1 MRTSSSVSPLEL
13 KARTTSPSATMP
25 RSPCK
30 AFNESRT
37 TAGDPVLVSV
47 DAILPPICPDL
58 PTPTTTTLPRASTAS
73 LINPTARVKSSPN
86 RWRSRCSS
94 TISTSRRA
102 SLFPDNPFILTI
114 VCRRSVTGKT
124 LNRRN
129 SDEEARDVR
138 NFYRLRELGSCAVAT
153 NNAKENV
160 ENVYGEGREGP
171 ASPNPT
177 ADQERKYRWRSSA
190 RRARRESISD
200 VESKG
205 AAAIRNSR
213 RQRGARSRHRKVE
226 RDQALH
232 N

>member
-13 KARTTSPSATMP
+13 KARMTSPSATMP

-86 RWRSRCSS
+86 RWRSRCIS
-94 TISTSRRA
+94 TILGRG
-102 SLFPDNPFILTI
+102 
-114 VCRRSVTGKT
+114 SVTGKT

-129 SDEEARDVR
+129 SDAQARDVR
-138 NFYRLRELGSCAVAT
+138 NFYRLRELGSCAVAA
-153 NNAKENV
+153 NAKENV
-160 ENVYGEGREGP
+160 ENVYGKGRGESA
-171 ASPNPT
+171 ASPDAT
-177 ADQERKYRWRSSA
+177 ADQERKYRRRSSA
-190 RRARRESISD
+190 CRAGWESISD

-205 AAAIRNSR
+205 AAAIRKSR